1 MRFDRS
7 FVVSGRGEMLM
18 RLVIDL
24 GGEKVEEL
32 HPTEQL
38 ARTHLSIVLQSH
50 KSRGHHVARRQEEKV
65 RQSRFIVLTP
75 EGALQYWLE
84 R

>member
-1 MRFDRS
+1 
-7 FVVSGRGEMLM
+7 M

-24 GGEKVEEL
+24 GGQKVEEL
-32 HPTEQL
+32 HPSEEL

-50 KSRGHHVARRQEEKV
+50 KSRGHHVARRHVELARGERV
-65 RQSRFIVLTP
+65 RQSRFIVQTP